1 MGRRLVVTGANGFVG
16 RHVIAAAAA
25 ERWDVAGLVRNDAA
39 ARVVGDAGG
48 RPIRQAG
55 LDVDGLAA
63 AFAGASA
70 VVHLAQIGSEK
81 PGLTFAE
88 VNVEGTRH
96 VADAARRAGVA
107 RVVYFSGLGIA
118 HYGIWPRC
126 TNPYFLS
133 KLEAEAALF
142 ASGLEV
148 AVFRPS
154 YILGP
159 GDSWAPFILRQMAAG
174 ELERVGDGS
183 YRMQPIAVR
192 DAARLVVAAATGP
205 AERHRVF
212 DLVGPEP
219 ISCQAFYERL
229 GAIARRAGKVGEWRI
244 REVSVAEADRASLT
258 PEGYRGMGKDELDC
272 LLCDEI
278 GDARPLEGLLGSFL
292 TPLDAAIA
300 AALGSAR
307 S

>member
-1 MGRRLVVTGANGFVG
+1 MARRLVLTGANGFVG
-16 RHVIAAAAA
+16 RHVIQAAAA
-25 ERWDVAGLVRNDAA
+25 EGWEVAGVVRNEAA
-39 ARVVGDAGG
+39 ARAVIAAGG
-48 RPIRQAG
+48 RPLRHAG
-55 LDVDGLAA
+55 LEAA
-63 AFAGASA
+63 ALSEAFAGATA

-81 PGLTFAE
+81 PGVTFAE
-88 VNVEGTRH
+88 VNVEGTRR
-96 VADAARRAGVA
+96 VAEAARAAGVP

-118 HYGIWPRC
+118 HYGAWPRC

-133 KLEAEAALF
+133 KLEAETALF

-174 ELERVGDGS
+174 ELERVGDGL

-192 DAARLVVAAATGP
+192 DAARLVLAAAAGP
-205 AERHRVF
+205 APRHRVF

-229 GAIARRAGKVGEWRI
+229 GEVARRAGKAGAWSV
-244 REVSVAEADRASLT
+244 REVPVAEADRAALS
-258 PEGYRGMGKDELDC
+258 PGGYRGMGKDELDC

-278 GDARPLEGLLGSFL
+278 GDARPLEALLGGFL
-292 TPLDAAIA
+292 TPLDDAIGAAVR
-300 AALGSAR
+300 SA
-307 S
+307 